1 MHLLKKITSLYHFF
15 QTSATIRH
23 NIPFSLQSKRRR
35 YERRNEKTNGYFSG
49 RRVRRTGTGV
59 VFRQLCGGSLPS
71 VNRRFRADAQ
81 IPEKLKPVYDKA
93 IYALRQMLKDDKEKE
108 QVDLEEC
115 VRTLIGLHHFADC
128 LPFMN
133 KEYVEVDD
141 DAYTQ
146 TSQQIAQRI
155 LPILKD
161 FACRTQFPPDYF
173 CRIYMD
179 MKEQCNHW
187 DAALQEMIFAFE
199 YLANPPK
206 VHEKNDIK
214 RMQTGLHLFAEYL
227 QEMYNV

>member
-1 MHLLKKITSLYHFF
+1 MKEEMKK
-15 QTSATIRH
+15 QTVTFPGEELDERERVWYFGDYAAGVCLPLTEGFVRH
-23 NIPFSLQSKRRR
+23 
-35 YERRNEKTNGYFSG
+35 
-49 RRVRRTGTGV
+49 
-59 VFRQLCGGSLPS
+59 
-71 VNRRFRADAQ
+71 AQ
-81 IPEKLKPVYDKA
+81 IPEKLKPAYDKA
-93 IYALRQMLKDDKEKE
+93 VYALRRMLKDDKGKE

-115 VRTLIGLHHFADC
+115 VRRLIGLHHFADC

-155 LPILKD
+155 LPVLKD

>member
-1 MHLLKKITSLYHFF
+1 MQPSGITQPFLCKQKGGNMKNERQKQSAAFPGEELDERERVWHFGDYAAGACLSLLETFMQH
-15 QTSATIRH
+15 
-23 NIPFSLQSKRRR
+23 
-35 YERRNEKTNGYFSG
+35 
-49 RRVRRTGTGV
+49 
-59 VFRQLCGGSLPS
+59 
-71 VNRRFRADAQ
+71 AQ
-81 IPEKLKPVYDKA
+81 IPQKLKPDYEKA
-93 IYALRQMLKDDKEKE
+93 ASALRQMAQDDEREK
-108 QVDLEEC
+108 QTDLETC
-115 VRTLIGLHHFADC
+115 VQMLIGLHHFADC

>member
-1 MHLLKKITSLYHFF
+1 MKNERQKQSAAFPGEELDERERVWHFGDYAAGACLSLLETFMQH
-15 QTSATIRH
+15 
-23 NIPFSLQSKRRR
+23 
-35 YERRNEKTNGYFSG
+35 
-49 RRVRRTGTGV
+49 
-59 VFRQLCGGSLPS
+59 
-71 VNRRFRADAQ
+71 AQ
-81 IPEKLKPVYDKA
+81 IPQKLKPDYEKA
-93 IYALRQMLKDDKEKE
+93 ASALRQMAQDDEREK
-108 QVDLEEC
+108 QTDLETC
-115 VRTLIGLHHFADC
+115 VQMLIGLHHFADC

>member
-1 MHLLKKITSLYHFF
+1 MQPSGITQPFLCKQKGGNMKNERQKQSAAFPGEELDERERVWHFGDYAAGACLSLVEGFMQH
-15 QTSATIRH
+15 
-23 NIPFSLQSKRRR
+23 
-35 YERRNEKTNGYFSG
+35 
-49 RRVRRTGTGV
+49 
-59 VFRQLCGGSLPS
+59 
-71 VNRRFRADAQ
+71 AQ
-81 IPEKLKPVYDKA
+81 IPEKLKPVYGKA

-141 DAYTQ
+141 DA
-146 TSQQIAQRI
+146 S
-155 LPILKD
+155 
-161 FACRTQFPPDYF
+161 QFPPDYF

>member
-1 MHLLKKITSLYHFF
+1 MQPSGITYSFLCNQKGGDMEEEMKK
-15 QTSATIRH
+15 QTVTFLGEELDERERVWYFGDYAAGVCLPLTEGFVRH
-23 NIPFSLQSKRRR
+23 
-35 YERRNEKTNGYFSG
+35 
-49 RRVRRTGTGV
+49 
-59 VFRQLCGGSLPS
+59 
-71 VNRRFRADAQ
+71 AQ
-81 IPEKLKPVYDKA
+81 IPEKLKPAYDKA
-93 IYALRQMLKDDKEKE
+93 VYALRQMLKDDKGKE
-108 QVDLEEC
+108 QADLEEC

-141 DAYTQ
+141 DAYAQ

-155 LPILKD
+155 LPVLKD

-179 MKEQCNHW
+179 MKDQCNHW
-187 DAALQEMIFAFE
+187 DEALQEMIFAFE
-199 YLANPPK
+199 YLAYPHK
-206 VHEKNDIK
+206 VHEKSDIK